1 MVALSLGEVMPDCGS
16 QWHLSSFRQVPFCI
30 VKNKAE
36 RARYYASLLDAHIIP
51 NSDDYKKLLTVPT
64 I

>member
-1 MVALSLGEVMPDCGS
+1 MDYFLFNFSGVQFHYTMS
-16 QWHLSSFRQVPFCI
+16 PFFI

-64 I
+64 V